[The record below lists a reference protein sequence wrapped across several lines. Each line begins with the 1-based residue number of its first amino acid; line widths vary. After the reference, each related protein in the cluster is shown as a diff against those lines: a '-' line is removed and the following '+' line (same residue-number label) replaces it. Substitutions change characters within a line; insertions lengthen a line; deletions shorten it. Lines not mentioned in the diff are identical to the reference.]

1 MNTKTNNSTMMH
13 VLVNLG
19 TLEQPK
25 YINPGTCC
33 SEVEKH
39 TFMQLFKKYLDVF
52 TWTYEYLNIYDT
64 RIIHQVIPIK
74 GGVK

>member
-1 MNTKTNNSTMMH
+1 MKKSTMMH

-25 YINPGTCC
+25 YINLGTCC
-33 SEVEKH
+33 WEEEKH

-52 TWTYEYLNIYDT
+52 TWTYEYLKIYDT
-64 RIIHQVIPIK
+64 SIIHQVSPIK
-74 GGVK
+74 GGVKQF